1 MLNLNIVVSKE
12 KQAETKSESVAS
24 DKCLLKTMKGQKIQR
39 NEKCEATGKKFKNCC
54 GANL

>member
-1 MLNLNIVVSKE
+1 MFNLNIIVSQE
-12 KQAETKSESVAS
+12 KKVENKTQSKIPEQ
-24 DKCLLKTMKGQKIQR
+24 CLLKIMKNQKIQR

>member
-12 KQAETKSESVAS
+12 KQVETKSESVAS

-54 GANL
+54 GASL